1 MTAPLRPQ
9 SAERPALQKFRT
21 ALNAL
26 YLADEVEPSIANDI
40 VALANAAITEAEAYA
55 CALPSAEQLTVRPP
69 FQKALTVVMVRD
81 SGPEQAD
88 KDLATVKDHSATVFR
103 VGVPELYLHQ
113 LRLRA
118 EEDPSLLDKIAVFF
132 LDENNVMREV
142 GLRFEDELKW
152 PAGFM
157 DEAWDIEVQIQKLRC
172 AKREGK
178 ANG

>member
-9 SAERPALQKFRT
+9 SAEQP
-21 ALNAL
+21 
-26 YLADEVEPSIANDI
+26 
-40 VALANAAITEAEAYA
+40 
-55 CALPSAEQLTVRPP
+55 TVRPP
-69 FQKALTVVMVRD
+69 FQKELTVVMVRD

-88 KDLATVKDHSATVFR
+88 KDLAAIKDHSATVFR

-132 LDENNVMREV
+132 LDEKNVMREV

-157 DEAWDIEVQIQKLRC
+157 DEAWDIEVQIQTLRC
-172 AKREGK
+172 TKRGK
-178 ANG
+178 S